1 MGQYR
6 MERLNAQLRE
16 EISKLII
23 QGEIRDPR
31 ILGKKGLKEAR
42 MDVAP
47 FLSINRVEVSQ
58 DLSYAKV
65 YVSSFASDDMLEN
78 GVAGLNNAAGFIQSS
93 IAKKLRIRKFPKLN
107 FLVDSGMKEGFHMVQ
122 KLNELE
128 AESKAREQQEHSATE
143 EESKSSNESK

>member
-16 EISKLII
+16 EISKLILE
-23 QGEIRDPR
+23 GEIRDPR
-31 ILGKKGLKEAR
+31 VIGKKGLNEAR

-47 FLSINRVEVSQ
+47 FLSVNRVEVSQ

-65 YVSSFASDDMLEN
+65 FVSSFASDDMLED

-93 IAKKLRIRKFPKLN
+93 IAKKMRIRKFPKLT
-107 FLVDSGMKEGFHMVQ
+107 FFVDSGMKEGFHMVQ

-128 AESKAREQQEHSATE
+128 AESKAREAQNPD
-143 EESKSSNESK
+143 ESE

>member
-16 EISKLII
+16 EISKLIL

-31 ILGKKGLKEAR
+31 VIGKKGLKEAR

-47 FLSINRVEVSQ
+47 FLSVNRVDVSQ

-93 IAKKLRIRKFPKLN
+93 IAKKMRIRKFPKLT
-107 FLVDSGMKEGFHMVQ
+107 FVVDSGMKEGFHMIQ

-128 AESKAREQQEHSATE
+128 AESKARENSTTD
-143 EESKSSNESK
+143 ESE

>member
-16 EISKLII
+16 EISKLIL

-31 ILGKKGLKEAR
+31 VIGKKGLKEAR

-47 FLSINRVEVSQ
+47 FLSVNRVEVSQ

-93 IAKKLRIRKFPKLN
+93 IAKKMRIRKFPKLI
-107 FLVDSGMKEGFHMVQ
+107 FVVDSGMKEGFHMIQ

-128 AESKAREQQEHSATE
+128 AESKARENSNTD
-143 EESKSSNESK
+143 ESE

>member
-16 EISKLII
+16 EISKLIL

-31 ILGKKGLKEAR
+31 VIGKKGLKEAR

-47 FLSINRVEVSQ
+47 FLSVNRVEVSQ

-65 YVSSFASDDMLEN
+65 YVSSFVSYNILEN
-78 GVAGLNNAAGFIQSS
+78 LVAVLNNVAGFIQLS
-93 IAKKLRIRKFPKLN
+93 IAKKMRIRKFPRLT
-107 FLVDSGMKEGFHMVQ
+107 FIVDSGMKEGFHMVQ

-128 AESKAREQQEHSATE
+128 AESKARENSNPD
-143 EESKSSNESK
+143 ESE